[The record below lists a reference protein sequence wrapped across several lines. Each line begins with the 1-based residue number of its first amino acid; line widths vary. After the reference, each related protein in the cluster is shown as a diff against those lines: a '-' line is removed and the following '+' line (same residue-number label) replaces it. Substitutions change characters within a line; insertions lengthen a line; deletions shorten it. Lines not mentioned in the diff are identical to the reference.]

1 MSWLSTPAPPP
12 GSKTPSLNYSSP
24 YWGARGKRDLL
35 YCAEE
40 LALILLEYNNH
51 ISTEVLS
58 KTRESYFYAVGL
70 INKYFL
76 FKGLHCAS
84 VFGIVEITAGSGGGM
99 L

>member
-1 MSWLSTPAPPP
+1 M
-12 GSKTPSLNYSSP
+12 
-24 YWGARGKRDLL
+24 DLL

-40 LALILLEYNNH
+40 LALILLEYNDH

-58 KTRESYFYAVGL
+58 KTRKSYFYAVGL
-70 INKYFL
+70 INGSFL

-84 VFGIVEITAGSGGGM
+84 VVGIVEITARSRRGM